1 MPATRGCAGR
11 KAARPEPQRVETEGV
26 VGGLKP
32 EGKQKALPV
41 LIEHGRDG
49 WLSERLMRYE
59 LDLKLTGRLYQSLP
73 EITTQISKSLAF
85 SANRTYD
92 RYGSRIG

>member
-1 MPATRGCAGR
+1 VRRQTGSSSRATG
-11 KAARPEPQRVETEGV
+11 VEAEGV
-26 VGGLKP
+26 VGGRDP

-59 LDLKLTGRLYQSLP
+59 LDLKFDMHTLPVFGADYNPDFKSAIRAVRSRL
-73 EITTQISKSLAF
+73 
-85 SANRTYD
+85 R
-92 RYGSRIG
+92 